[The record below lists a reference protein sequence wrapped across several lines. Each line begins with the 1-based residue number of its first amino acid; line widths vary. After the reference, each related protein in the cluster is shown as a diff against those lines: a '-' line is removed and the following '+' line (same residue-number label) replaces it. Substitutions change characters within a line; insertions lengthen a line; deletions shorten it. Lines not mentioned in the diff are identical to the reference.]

1 MVDNLP
7 GSAKK
12 PGHYFPV
19 TFFRANSL
27 KKSFIC
33 SVPYRRAALSVSL
46 MAMEEV
52 KHVGNTGAQGV
63 V

>member
-19 TFFRANSL
+19 TFFRANSMQRA
-27 KKSFIC
+27 
-33 SVPYRRAALSVSL
+33 VPQGGIVGFVDGDG
-46 MAMEEV
+46 EV
-52 KHVGNTGAQGV
+52 KHVGNSGAQEV